1 MSEFFG
7 IIAVIILSVKT
18 TFGKIM
24 VWAACYLISF
34 TLCLGLLCII
44 FSVLYYI
51 LRAVLI
57 WLRFP
62 IEKME
67 QYIEKFIEK
76 SHFAGYSLLLVY
88 FLLFIWFFC
97 SDIRGAQNTLIG
109 FGMNNPTIIDAMK
122 FSAEVGW
129 GPFFIMK

>member
-1 MSEFFG
+1 
-7 IIAVIILSVKT
+7 
-18 TFGKIM
+18 
-24 VWAACYLISF
+24 
-34 TLCLGLLCII
+34 
-44 FSVLYYI
+44 
-51 LRAVLI
+51 
-57 WLRFP
+57 
-62 IEKME
+62 ME